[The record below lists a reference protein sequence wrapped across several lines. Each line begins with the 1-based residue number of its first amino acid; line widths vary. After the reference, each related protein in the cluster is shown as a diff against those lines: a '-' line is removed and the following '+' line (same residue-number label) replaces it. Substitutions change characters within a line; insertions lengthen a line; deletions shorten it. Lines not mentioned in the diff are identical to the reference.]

1 MNPTVLATVNQ
12 KGGVAK
18 TTSCINIGA
27 AMAREGKKVLLV
39 DTDPQ
44 ASMTISLGNQQ
55 PDQLAPTI
63 ADLMTKVMNDV
74 PIAPGEGILHHPEG
88 IDLLPANIALAGTEV
103 SLVNAMSRETIL
115 KQVLAR
121 NRQDYDC
128 IIIDCM
134 PSLGMLTINALAAA
148 DRVII
153 PVQAHYL
160 SAKGLEQLL
169 QTIAKVRRQMNP
181 KLKIDGILMTMVDG
195 RTNNA
200 KEITALIRETYGGKI
215 KVFETAIPNS
225 VRAAEAS
232 LTGKSILSTTPAA
245 RWRRRIVR
253 SRRRCFSLKSSGRKP
268 SLTSYDDIFS
278 TEASRQQEQ
287 IQRLALSKLHPFKD
301 HPFRVLDDDRMME
314 TVESVKE
321 YGVLVPIIAR
331 PMADG
336 GYEIVSGHRRK
347 RACEL
352 AGLNEIPAIVRD
364 LDDDEAVIIMVDS
377 NLQRENI
384 LPSERAKAYQ
394 MKLEAIKHQG
404 ERRDLTSRQLV
415 GKLEAADLIGQD
427 TGESGRQIQRIL
439 RLNNLEPPLID
450 KVDAGKLAFTPAVEL
465 SYLKPEEQQWLDTAL
480 ENTQQ
485 TPSLSQAQ
493 RMKRESKQGT
503 LSEQG
508 IMEIMTENK
517 QTVPAKGS
525 VVLPQEKLTKYFPRS
540 YTTEQ
545 MEKVIFKLLDY
556 WMRKRQM
563 SQER

>member
-1 MNPTVLATVNQ
+1 M
-12 KGGVAK
+12 
-18 TTSCINIGA
+18 
-27 AMAREGKKVLLV
+27 
-39 DTDPQ
+39 
-44 ASMTISLGNQQ
+44 
-55 PDQLAPTI
+55 
-63 ADLMTKVMNDV
+63 
-74 PIAPGEGILHHPEG
+74 
-88 IDLLPANIALAGTEV
+88 
-103 SLVNAMSRETIL
+103 
-115 KQVLAR
+115 
-121 NRQDYDC
+121 
-128 IIIDCM
+128 
-134 PSLGMLTINALAAA
+134 
-148 DRVII
+148 
-153 PVQAHYL
+153 
-160 SAKGLEQLL
+160 
-169 QTIAKVRRQMNP
+169 
-181 KLKIDGILMTMVDG
+181 
-195 RTNNA
+195 
-200 KEITALIRETYGGKI
+200 
-215 KVFETAIPNS
+215 
-225 VRAAEAS
+225 
-232 LTGKSILSTTPAA
+232 
-245 RWRRRIVR
+245 
-253 SRRRCFSLKSSGRKP
+253 KSSGRKP

-493 RMKRESKQGT
+493 RMKRESKQGA

-517 QTVPAKGS
+517 QTIPVKGS

>member
-1 MNPTVLATVNQ
+1 M
-12 KGGVAK
+12 
-18 TTSCINIGA
+18 
-27 AMAREGKKVLLV
+27 
-39 DTDPQ
+39 
-44 ASMTISLGNQQ
+44 
-55 PDQLAPTI
+55 
-63 ADLMTKVMNDV
+63 
-74 PIAPGEGILHHPEG
+74 
-88 IDLLPANIALAGTEV
+88 
-103 SLVNAMSRETIL
+103 
-115 KQVLAR
+115 
-121 NRQDYDC
+121 
-128 IIIDCM
+128 
-134 PSLGMLTINALAAA
+134 
-148 DRVII
+148 
-153 PVQAHYL
+153 
-160 SAKGLEQLL
+160 
-169 QTIAKVRRQMNP
+169 
-181 KLKIDGILMTMVDG
+181 
-195 RTNNA
+195 
-200 KEITALIRETYGGKI
+200 
-215 KVFETAIPNS
+215 
-225 VRAAEAS
+225 
-232 LTGKSILSTTPAA
+232 
-245 RWRRRIVR
+245 
-253 SRRRCFSLKSSGRKP
+253 KSSGRKP

-352 AGLNEIPAIVRD
+352 AGMNEIPAIVRD

-493 RMKRESKQGT
+493 RMKRESKQG
-503 LSEQG
+503 

-556 WMRKRQM
+556 WVRKRQM

>member
-1 MNPTVLATVNQ
+1 M
-12 KGGVAK
+12 
-18 TTSCINIGA
+18 
-27 AMAREGKKVLLV
+27 
-39 DTDPQ
+39 
-44 ASMTISLGNQQ
+44 
-55 PDQLAPTI
+55 
-63 ADLMTKVMNDV
+63 
-74 PIAPGEGILHHPEG
+74 
-88 IDLLPANIALAGTEV
+88 
-103 SLVNAMSRETIL
+103 
-115 KQVLAR
+115 
-121 NRQDYDC
+121 
-128 IIIDCM
+128 
-134 PSLGMLTINALAAA
+134 
-148 DRVII
+148 
-153 PVQAHYL
+153 
-160 SAKGLEQLL
+160 
-169 QTIAKVRRQMNP
+169 
-181 KLKIDGILMTMVDG
+181 
-195 RTNNA
+195 
-200 KEITALIRETYGGKI
+200 
-215 KVFETAIPNS
+215 
-225 VRAAEAS
+225 
-232 LTGKSILSTTPAA
+232 
-245 RWRRRIVR
+245 
-253 SRRRCFSLKSSGRKP
+253 KSSGRKP

-331 PMADG
+331 PMPDG

-404 ERRDLTSRQLV
+404 ERRDLTSDQV
-415 GKLEAADLIGQD
+415 GQKLKVAVERVAENA
-427 TGESGRQIQRIL
+427 GESKSQVQRFI

-517 QTVPAKGS
+517 QTIPAKGS

>member
-1 MNPTVLATVNQ
+1 
-12 KGGVAK
+12 
-18 TTSCINIGA
+18 
-27 AMAREGKKVLLV
+27 
-39 DTDPQ
+39 
-44 ASMTISLGNQQ
+44 
-55 PDQLAPTI
+55 
-63 ADLMTKVMNDV
+63 
-74 PIAPGEGILHHPEG
+74 
-88 IDLLPANIALAGTEV
+88 
-103 SLVNAMSRETIL
+103 
-115 KQVLAR
+115 
-121 NRQDYDC
+121 
-128 IIIDCM
+128 
-134 PSLGMLTINALAAA
+134 
-148 DRVII
+148 
-153 PVQAHYL
+153 
-160 SAKGLEQLL
+160 
-169 QTIAKVRRQMNP
+169 
-181 KLKIDGILMTMVDG
+181 
-195 RTNNA
+195 
-200 KEITALIRETYGGKI
+200 
-215 KVFETAIPNS
+215 
-225 VRAAEAS
+225 
-232 LTGKSILSTTPAA
+232 
-245 RWRRRIVR
+245 
-253 SRRRCFSLKSSGRKP
+253 LKSSGRKP

-287 IQRLALSKLHPFKD
+287 IQRLALSELHPFKD

-331 PMADG
+331 PMPDG

-352 AGLNEIPAIVRD
+352 AGMNEIPAIVRD

-404 ERRDLTSRQLV
+404 ERRDLTSDQV
-415 GKLEAADLIGQD
+415 GQKLKVAVERVAENA
-427 TGESGRQIQRIL
+427 GESKSQVQRFI

-517 QTVPAKGS
+517 QTIPAKGS

>member
-1 MNPTVLATVNQ
+1 M
-12 KGGVAK
+12 
-18 TTSCINIGA
+18 
-27 AMAREGKKVLLV
+27 
-39 DTDPQ
+39 
-44 ASMTISLGNQQ
+44 
-55 PDQLAPTI
+55 
-63 ADLMTKVMNDV
+63 
-74 PIAPGEGILHHPEG
+74 
-88 IDLLPANIALAGTEV
+88 
-103 SLVNAMSRETIL
+103 
-115 KQVLAR
+115 
-121 NRQDYDC
+121 
-128 IIIDCM
+128 
-134 PSLGMLTINALAAA
+134 
-148 DRVII
+148 
-153 PVQAHYL
+153 
-160 SAKGLEQLL
+160 
-169 QTIAKVRRQMNP
+169 
-181 KLKIDGILMTMVDG
+181 
-195 RTNNA
+195 
-200 KEITALIRETYGGKI
+200 
-215 KVFETAIPNS
+215 
-225 VRAAEAS
+225 
-232 LTGKSILSTTPAA
+232 
-245 RWRRRIVR
+245 
-253 SRRRCFSLKSSGRKP
+253 KSSGRKP

-278 TEASRQQEQ
+278 TEVSRQQEQ
-287 IQRLALSKLHPFKD
+287 IQRLALSELHPFKD

-331 PMADG
+331 PMPDG

-404 ERRDLTSRQLV
+404 ERRDLTSDQV
-415 GKLEAADLIGQD
+415 GQKLKVAVERVAENA
-427 TGESGRQIQRIL
+427 GESKSQVQRFI

-556 WMRKRQM
+556 WVRKRQM

>member
-1 MNPTVLATVNQ
+1 
-12 KGGVAK
+12 
-18 TTSCINIGA
+18 
-27 AMAREGKKVLLV
+27 
-39 DTDPQ
+39 
-44 ASMTISLGNQQ
+44 
-55 PDQLAPTI
+55 
-63 ADLMTKVMNDV
+63 
-74 PIAPGEGILHHPEG
+74 
-88 IDLLPANIALAGTEV
+88 
-103 SLVNAMSRETIL
+103 
-115 KQVLAR
+115 
-121 NRQDYDC
+121 
-128 IIIDCM
+128 
-134 PSLGMLTINALAAA
+134 
-148 DRVII
+148 
-153 PVQAHYL
+153 
-160 SAKGLEQLL
+160 
-169 QTIAKVRRQMNP
+169 
-181 KLKIDGILMTMVDG
+181 
-195 RTNNA
+195 
-200 KEITALIRETYGGKI
+200 
-215 KVFETAIPNS
+215 
-225 VRAAEAS
+225 
-232 LTGKSILSTTPAA
+232 
-245 RWRRRIVR
+245 
-253 SRRRCFSLKSSGRKP
+253 
-268 SLTSYDDIFS
+268 
-278 TEASRQQEQ
+278 
-287 IQRLALSKLHPFKD
+287 
-301 HPFRVLDDDRMME
+301 MME

-331 PMADG
+331 PMPDG

-404 ERRDLTSRQLV
+404 ERRDLTSDQV
-415 GKLEAADLIGQD
+415 GQKLKVAVERVAENA
-427 TGESGRQIQRIL
+427 GESKSQVQRFI

-556 WMRKRQM
+556 WVRKRQM

>member
-1 MNPTVLATVNQ
+1 M
-12 KGGVAK
+12 
-18 TTSCINIGA
+18 
-27 AMAREGKKVLLV
+27 
-39 DTDPQ
+39 
-44 ASMTISLGNQQ
+44 
-55 PDQLAPTI
+55 
-63 ADLMTKVMNDV
+63 
-74 PIAPGEGILHHPEG
+74 
-88 IDLLPANIALAGTEV
+88 
-103 SLVNAMSRETIL
+103 
-115 KQVLAR
+115 
-121 NRQDYDC
+121 
-128 IIIDCM
+128 
-134 PSLGMLTINALAAA
+134 
-148 DRVII
+148 
-153 PVQAHYL
+153 
-160 SAKGLEQLL
+160 
-169 QTIAKVRRQMNP
+169 
-181 KLKIDGILMTMVDG
+181 
-195 RTNNA
+195 
-200 KEITALIRETYGGKI
+200 
-215 KVFETAIPNS
+215 
-225 VRAAEAS
+225 
-232 LTGKSILSTTPAA
+232 
-245 RWRRRIVR
+245 
-253 SRRRCFSLKSSGRKP
+253 KSSGRKP

-331 PMADG
+331 PMPDG

-352 AGLNEIPAIVRD
+352 AGMNEIPAIVRD

-404 ERRDLTSRQLV
+404 ERRDLTSDQV
-415 GKLEAADLIGQD
+415 GQKLKVAVERVAENA
-427 TGESGRQIQRIL
+427 GESKSQVQRFI

-517 QTVPAKGS
+517 QTIPAKGS

>member
-1 MNPTVLATVNQ
+1 M
-12 KGGVAK
+12 
-18 TTSCINIGA
+18 
-27 AMAREGKKVLLV
+27 
-39 DTDPQ
+39 
-44 ASMTISLGNQQ
+44 
-55 PDQLAPTI
+55 
-63 ADLMTKVMNDV
+63 
-74 PIAPGEGILHHPEG
+74 
-88 IDLLPANIALAGTEV
+88 
-103 SLVNAMSRETIL
+103 
-115 KQVLAR
+115 
-121 NRQDYDC
+121 
-128 IIIDCM
+128 
-134 PSLGMLTINALAAA
+134 
-148 DRVII
+148 
-153 PVQAHYL
+153 
-160 SAKGLEQLL
+160 
-169 QTIAKVRRQMNP
+169 
-181 KLKIDGILMTMVDG
+181 
-195 RTNNA
+195 
-200 KEITALIRETYGGKI
+200 
-215 KVFETAIPNS
+215 
-225 VRAAEAS
+225 
-232 LTGKSILSTTPAA
+232 
-245 RWRRRIVR
+245 
-253 SRRRCFSLKSSGRKP
+253 KSSGRKP

-287 IQRLALSKLHPFKD
+287 IQRLALSELHPFKD

-331 PMADG
+331 PMPDG

-404 ERRDLTSRQLV
+404 ERRDLTSDQV
-415 GKLEAADLIGQD
+415 GQKLRVAVERVAENA
-427 TGESGRQIQRIL
+427 GESKSQVQRFI

-517 QTVPAKGS
+517 QTIPAKGS

>member
-1 MNPTVLATVNQ
+1 M
-12 KGGVAK
+12 
-18 TTSCINIGA
+18 
-27 AMAREGKKVLLV
+27 
-39 DTDPQ
+39 
-44 ASMTISLGNQQ
+44 
-55 PDQLAPTI
+55 
-63 ADLMTKVMNDV
+63 
-74 PIAPGEGILHHPEG
+74 
-88 IDLLPANIALAGTEV
+88 
-103 SLVNAMSRETIL
+103 
-115 KQVLAR
+115 
-121 NRQDYDC
+121 
-128 IIIDCM
+128 
-134 PSLGMLTINALAAA
+134 
-148 DRVII
+148 
-153 PVQAHYL
+153 
-160 SAKGLEQLL
+160 
-169 QTIAKVRRQMNP
+169 
-181 KLKIDGILMTMVDG
+181 
-195 RTNNA
+195 
-200 KEITALIRETYGGKI
+200 
-215 KVFETAIPNS
+215 
-225 VRAAEAS
+225 
-232 LTGKSILSTTPAA
+232 
-245 RWRRRIVR
+245 
-253 SRRRCFSLKSSGRKP
+253 KSSGRKP

-287 IQRLALSKLHPFKD
+287 IQRLALSELHPFKD

-321 YGVLVPIIAR
+321 YGALVPIIAR
-331 PMADG
+331 PMPDG

-352 AGLNEIPAIVRD
+352 AGMNEIPAIVRD

-517 QTVPAKGS
+517 QTVPVKGS

-556 WMRKRQM
+556 WVRKRQM

>member
-1 MNPTVLATVNQ
+1 M
-12 KGGVAK
+12 
-18 TTSCINIGA
+18 
-27 AMAREGKKVLLV
+27 
-39 DTDPQ
+39 
-44 ASMTISLGNQQ
+44 
-55 PDQLAPTI
+55 
-63 ADLMTKVMNDV
+63 
-74 PIAPGEGILHHPEG
+74 
-88 IDLLPANIALAGTEV
+88 
-103 SLVNAMSRETIL
+103 
-115 KQVLAR
+115 
-121 NRQDYDC
+121 
-128 IIIDCM
+128 
-134 PSLGMLTINALAAA
+134 
-148 DRVII
+148 
-153 PVQAHYL
+153 
-160 SAKGLEQLL
+160 
-169 QTIAKVRRQMNP
+169 
-181 KLKIDGILMTMVDG
+181 
-195 RTNNA
+195 
-200 KEITALIRETYGGKI
+200 
-215 KVFETAIPNS
+215 
-225 VRAAEAS
+225 
-232 LTGKSILSTTPAA
+232 
-245 RWRRRIVR
+245 
-253 SRRRCFSLKSSGRKP
+253 KSSGRKP

-287 IQRLALSKLHPFKD
+287 IQRLAISELHPFKD

-331 PMADG
+331 PMPDG

-352 AGLNEIPAIVRD
+352 AGMNEIPAIVRD

>member
-1 MNPTVLATVNQ
+1 M
-12 KGGVAK
+12 
-18 TTSCINIGA
+18 
-27 AMAREGKKVLLV
+27 
-39 DTDPQ
+39 
-44 ASMTISLGNQQ
+44 
-55 PDQLAPTI
+55 
-63 ADLMTKVMNDV
+63 
-74 PIAPGEGILHHPEG
+74 
-88 IDLLPANIALAGTEV
+88 
-103 SLVNAMSRETIL
+103 
-115 KQVLAR
+115 
-121 NRQDYDC
+121 
-128 IIIDCM
+128 
-134 PSLGMLTINALAAA
+134 
-148 DRVII
+148 
-153 PVQAHYL
+153 
-160 SAKGLEQLL
+160 
-169 QTIAKVRRQMNP
+169 
-181 KLKIDGILMTMVDG
+181 
-195 RTNNA
+195 
-200 KEITALIRETYGGKI
+200 
-215 KVFETAIPNS
+215 
-225 VRAAEAS
+225 
-232 LTGKSILSTTPAA
+232 
-245 RWRRRIVR
+245 
-253 SRRRCFSLKSSGRKP
+253 KSSGRKP

-287 IQRLALSKLHPFKD
+287 IQRLALSELHPFND

-331 PMADG
+331 PMPDG

-352 AGLNEIPAIVRD
+352 AGMNEIPAIVRD

-517 QTVPAKGS
+517 QTIPAKGS

-556 WMRKRQM
+556 WVRKRQM

>member
-1 MNPTVLATVNQ
+1 M
-12 KGGVAK
+12 
-18 TTSCINIGA
+18 
-27 AMAREGKKVLLV
+27 
-39 DTDPQ
+39 
-44 ASMTISLGNQQ
+44 
-55 PDQLAPTI
+55 
-63 ADLMTKVMNDV
+63 
-74 PIAPGEGILHHPEG
+74 
-88 IDLLPANIALAGTEV
+88 
-103 SLVNAMSRETIL
+103 
-115 KQVLAR
+115 
-121 NRQDYDC
+121 
-128 IIIDCM
+128 
-134 PSLGMLTINALAAA
+134 
-148 DRVII
+148 
-153 PVQAHYL
+153 
-160 SAKGLEQLL
+160 
-169 QTIAKVRRQMNP
+169 
-181 KLKIDGILMTMVDG
+181 
-195 RTNNA
+195 
-200 KEITALIRETYGGKI
+200 
-215 KVFETAIPNS
+215 
-225 VRAAEAS
+225 
-232 LTGKSILSTTPAA
+232 
-245 RWRRRIVR
+245 
-253 SRRRCFSLKSSGRKP
+253 KSSGRKP
-268 SLTSYDDIFS
+268 SLTSYDEIFS

-287 IQRLALSKLHPFKD
+287 IQSLVLSELHPFKD

-394 MKLEAIKHQG
+394 MKMEAM
-404 ERRDLTSRQLV
+404 RRKAGRPSKENSRQVV
-415 GKLEAADLIGQD
+415 GNFEMADVIGKE
-427 TGESGRQIQRIL
+427 TGEGGRQVQRFI

-517 QTVPAKGS
+517 QTIPVKGS

>member
-1 MNPTVLATVNQ
+1 M
-12 KGGVAK
+12 
-18 TTSCINIGA
+18 
-27 AMAREGKKVLLV
+27 
-39 DTDPQ
+39 
-44 ASMTISLGNQQ
+44 
-55 PDQLAPTI
+55 
-63 ADLMTKVMNDV
+63 
-74 PIAPGEGILHHPEG
+74 
-88 IDLLPANIALAGTEV
+88 
-103 SLVNAMSRETIL
+103 
-115 KQVLAR
+115 
-121 NRQDYDC
+121 
-128 IIIDCM
+128 
-134 PSLGMLTINALAAA
+134 
-148 DRVII
+148 
-153 PVQAHYL
+153 
-160 SAKGLEQLL
+160 
-169 QTIAKVRRQMNP
+169 
-181 KLKIDGILMTMVDG
+181 
-195 RTNNA
+195 
-200 KEITALIRETYGGKI
+200 
-215 KVFETAIPNS
+215 
-225 VRAAEAS
+225 
-232 LTGKSILSTTPAA
+232 
-245 RWRRRIVR
+245 
-253 SRRRCFSLKSSGRKP
+253 KSSGRKP

-287 IQRLALSKLHPFKD
+287 IQRLAISELHPFKD

-331 PMADG
+331 PLADG

-352 AGLNEIPAIVRD
+352 AGMNEIPAIVRD

-517 QTVPAKGS
+517 QTIPVKGS

>member
-1 MNPTVLATVNQ
+1 M
-12 KGGVAK
+12 
-18 TTSCINIGA
+18 
-27 AMAREGKKVLLV
+27 
-39 DTDPQ
+39 
-44 ASMTISLGNQQ
+44 
-55 PDQLAPTI
+55 
-63 ADLMTKVMNDV
+63 
-74 PIAPGEGILHHPEG
+74 
-88 IDLLPANIALAGTEV
+88 
-103 SLVNAMSRETIL
+103 
-115 KQVLAR
+115 
-121 NRQDYDC
+121 
-128 IIIDCM
+128 
-134 PSLGMLTINALAAA
+134 
-148 DRVII
+148 
-153 PVQAHYL
+153 
-160 SAKGLEQLL
+160 
-169 QTIAKVRRQMNP
+169 
-181 KLKIDGILMTMVDG
+181 
-195 RTNNA
+195 
-200 KEITALIRETYGGKI
+200 
-215 KVFETAIPNS
+215 
-225 VRAAEAS
+225 
-232 LTGKSILSTTPAA
+232 
-245 RWRRRIVR
+245 
-253 SRRRCFSLKSSGRKP
+253 KSSGRKP

-287 IQRLALSKLHPFKD
+287 IQRLALSELHPFKD

-331 PMADG
+331 PMPDG

-352 AGLNEIPAIVRD
+352 AGMNEIPAIVRD

-394 MKLEAIKHQG
+394 MKMEAM
-404 ERRDLTSRQLV
+404 RRKAGRPSKENSRQVV
-415 GKLEAADLIGQD
+415 GNFEMADVIGKE
-427 TGESGRQIQRIL
+427 TGESGRQVQRFI

-556 WMRKRQM
+556 WVRKRQM

>member
-1 MNPTVLATVNQ
+1 M
-12 KGGVAK
+12 
-18 TTSCINIGA
+18 
-27 AMAREGKKVLLV
+27 
-39 DTDPQ
+39 
-44 ASMTISLGNQQ
+44 
-55 PDQLAPTI
+55 
-63 ADLMTKVMNDV
+63 
-74 PIAPGEGILHHPEG
+74 
-88 IDLLPANIALAGTEV
+88 
-103 SLVNAMSRETIL
+103 
-115 KQVLAR
+115 
-121 NRQDYDC
+121 
-128 IIIDCM
+128 
-134 PSLGMLTINALAAA
+134 
-148 DRVII
+148 
-153 PVQAHYL
+153 
-160 SAKGLEQLL
+160 
-169 QTIAKVRRQMNP
+169 
-181 KLKIDGILMTMVDG
+181 
-195 RTNNA
+195 
-200 KEITALIRETYGGKI
+200 
-215 KVFETAIPNS
+215 
-225 VRAAEAS
+225 
-232 LTGKSILSTTPAA
+232 
-245 RWRRRIVR
+245 
-253 SRRRCFSLKSSGRKP
+253 KSSGRKP

-404 ERRDLTSRQLV
+404 ERRDLTSDQV
-415 GKLEAADLIGQD
+415 GQKLKVAVERVAENAGKSKSQV
-427 TGESGRQIQRIL
+427 QRFI

-517 QTVPAKGS
+517 QT
-525 VVLPQEKLTKYFPRS
+525 
-540 YTTEQ
+540 
-545 MEKVIFKLLDY
+545 ILLSRGLSCCR
-556 WMRKRQM
+556 RK
-563 SQER
+563 S

>member
-1 MNPTVLATVNQ
+1 M
-12 KGGVAK
+12 
-18 TTSCINIGA
+18 
-27 AMAREGKKVLLV
+27 
-39 DTDPQ
+39 
-44 ASMTISLGNQQ
+44 
-55 PDQLAPTI
+55 
-63 ADLMTKVMNDV
+63 
-74 PIAPGEGILHHPEG
+74 
-88 IDLLPANIALAGTEV
+88 
-103 SLVNAMSRETIL
+103 
-115 KQVLAR
+115 
-121 NRQDYDC
+121 
-128 IIIDCM
+128 
-134 PSLGMLTINALAAA
+134 
-148 DRVII
+148 
-153 PVQAHYL
+153 
-160 SAKGLEQLL
+160 
-169 QTIAKVRRQMNP
+169 
-181 KLKIDGILMTMVDG
+181 
-195 RTNNA
+195 
-200 KEITALIRETYGGKI
+200 
-215 KVFETAIPNS
+215 
-225 VRAAEAS
+225 
-232 LTGKSILSTTPAA
+232 
-245 RWRRRIVR
+245 
-253 SRRRCFSLKSSGRKP
+253 KSSGRKP

-404 ERRDLTSRQLV
+404 ERRDLTSDQV
-415 GKLEAADLIGQD
+415 GQKLKVAVERVAENA
-427 TGESGRQIQRIL
+427 GESKSQVQRFI

-480 ENTQQ
+480 ENTQH

-556 WMRKRQM
+556 WVRKRQM

>member
-1 MNPTVLATVNQ
+1 M
-12 KGGVAK
+12 
-18 TTSCINIGA
+18 
-27 AMAREGKKVLLV
+27 
-39 DTDPQ
+39 
-44 ASMTISLGNQQ
+44 
-55 PDQLAPTI
+55 
-63 ADLMTKVMNDV
+63 
-74 PIAPGEGILHHPEG
+74 
-88 IDLLPANIALAGTEV
+88 
-103 SLVNAMSRETIL
+103 
-115 KQVLAR
+115 
-121 NRQDYDC
+121 
-128 IIIDCM
+128 
-134 PSLGMLTINALAAA
+134 
-148 DRVII
+148 
-153 PVQAHYL
+153 
-160 SAKGLEQLL
+160 
-169 QTIAKVRRQMNP
+169 
-181 KLKIDGILMTMVDG
+181 
-195 RTNNA
+195 
-200 KEITALIRETYGGKI
+200 
-215 KVFETAIPNS
+215 
-225 VRAAEAS
+225 
-232 LTGKSILSTTPAA
+232 
-245 RWRRRIVR
+245 
-253 SRRRCFSLKSSGRKP
+253 KSSGRKP

-331 PMADG
+331 PMPDG

-352 AGLNEIPAIVRD
+352 AGMNEIPAIVRD

-517 QTVPAKGS
+517 QTIPAKGS

>member
-1 MNPTVLATVNQ
+1 
-12 KGGVAK
+12 
-18 TTSCINIGA
+18 
-27 AMAREGKKVLLV
+27 
-39 DTDPQ
+39 
-44 ASMTISLGNQQ
+44 
-55 PDQLAPTI
+55 
-63 ADLMTKVMNDV
+63 
-74 PIAPGEGILHHPEG
+74 
-88 IDLLPANIALAGTEV
+88 
-103 SLVNAMSRETIL
+103 
-115 KQVLAR
+115 
-121 NRQDYDC
+121 
-128 IIIDCM
+128 
-134 PSLGMLTINALAAA
+134 
-148 DRVII
+148 
-153 PVQAHYL
+153 
-160 SAKGLEQLL
+160 
-169 QTIAKVRRQMNP
+169 
-181 KLKIDGILMTMVDG
+181 
-195 RTNNA
+195 
-200 KEITALIRETYGGKI
+200 
-215 KVFETAIPNS
+215 
-225 VRAAEAS
+225 
-232 LTGKSILSTTPAA
+232 
-245 RWRRRIVR
+245 
-253 SRRRCFSLKSSGRKP
+253 LKSSGRKP

-331 PMADG
+331 PMPDG

-394 MKLEAIKHQG
+394 MKMEAM
-404 ERRDLTSRQLV
+404 RRKAGRPSKENSRQVV
-415 GKLEAADLIGQD
+415 GNFEMADVIGKE
-427 TGESGRQIQRIL
+427 TGESGRQVQRFI

-556 WMRKRQM
+556 WVRKRQM

>member
-1 MNPTVLATVNQ
+1 M
-12 KGGVAK
+12 
-18 TTSCINIGA
+18 
-27 AMAREGKKVLLV
+27 
-39 DTDPQ
+39 
-44 ASMTISLGNQQ
+44 
-55 PDQLAPTI
+55 
-63 ADLMTKVMNDV
+63 
-74 PIAPGEGILHHPEG
+74 
-88 IDLLPANIALAGTEV
+88 
-103 SLVNAMSRETIL
+103 
-115 KQVLAR
+115 
-121 NRQDYDC
+121 
-128 IIIDCM
+128 
-134 PSLGMLTINALAAA
+134 
-148 DRVII
+148 
-153 PVQAHYL
+153 
-160 SAKGLEQLL
+160 
-169 QTIAKVRRQMNP
+169 
-181 KLKIDGILMTMVDG
+181 
-195 RTNNA
+195 
-200 KEITALIRETYGGKI
+200 
-215 KVFETAIPNS
+215 
-225 VRAAEAS
+225 
-232 LTGKSILSTTPAA
+232 
-245 RWRRRIVR
+245 
-253 SRRRCFSLKSSGRKP
+253 KSSGRKP

-287 IQRLALSKLHPFKD
+287 IQRLALSELHPFKD

-517 QTVPAKGS
+517 QTIPAKGS
-525 VVLPQEKLTKYFPRS
+525 VVLPQEKLTKYYPRS

>member
-1 MNPTVLATVNQ
+1 
-12 KGGVAK
+12 
-18 TTSCINIGA
+18 
-27 AMAREGKKVLLV
+27 
-39 DTDPQ
+39 
-44 ASMTISLGNQQ
+44 
-55 PDQLAPTI
+55 
-63 ADLMTKVMNDV
+63 
-74 PIAPGEGILHHPEG
+74 
-88 IDLLPANIALAGTEV
+88 
-103 SLVNAMSRETIL
+103 
-115 KQVLAR
+115 
-121 NRQDYDC
+121 
-128 IIIDCM
+128 
-134 PSLGMLTINALAAA
+134 
-148 DRVII
+148 
-153 PVQAHYL
+153 
-160 SAKGLEQLL
+160 
-169 QTIAKVRRQMNP
+169 
-181 KLKIDGILMTMVDG
+181 
-195 RTNNA
+195 
-200 KEITALIRETYGGKI
+200 
-215 KVFETAIPNS
+215 
-225 VRAAEAS
+225 
-232 LTGKSILSTTPAA
+232 
-245 RWRRRIVR
+245 
-253 SRRRCFSLKSSGRKP
+253 LKSSGRKP

-287 IQRLALSKLHPFKD
+287 IQRLALSELHPFKD

-352 AGLNEIPAIVRD
+352 AGMNEIPAIVRD

-404 ERRDLTSRQLV
+404 ERRDLTSDQV
-415 GKLEAADLIGQD
+415 GQKLKVAVERVAENA
-427 TGESGRQIQRIL
+427 GESKSQVQRFI

-517 QTVPAKGS
+517 QTIPAKGS

>member
-1 MNPTVLATVNQ
+1 M
-12 KGGVAK
+12 
-18 TTSCINIGA
+18 
-27 AMAREGKKVLLV
+27 
-39 DTDPQ
+39 
-44 ASMTISLGNQQ
+44 
-55 PDQLAPTI
+55 
-63 ADLMTKVMNDV
+63 
-74 PIAPGEGILHHPEG
+74 
-88 IDLLPANIALAGTEV
+88 
-103 SLVNAMSRETIL
+103 
-115 KQVLAR
+115 
-121 NRQDYDC
+121 
-128 IIIDCM
+128 
-134 PSLGMLTINALAAA
+134 
-148 DRVII
+148 
-153 PVQAHYL
+153 
-160 SAKGLEQLL
+160 
-169 QTIAKVRRQMNP
+169 
-181 KLKIDGILMTMVDG
+181 
-195 RTNNA
+195 
-200 KEITALIRETYGGKI
+200 
-215 KVFETAIPNS
+215 
-225 VRAAEAS
+225 
-232 LTGKSILSTTPAA
+232 
-245 RWRRRIVR
+245 
-253 SRRRCFSLKSSGRKP
+253 KSSGRKP

-287 IQRLALSKLHPFKD
+287 IQRLALSELHPFKD

-352 AGLNEIPAIVRD
+352 AGMNEIPAIVRD

-404 ERRDLTSRQLV
+404 ERRDLTSDQV
-415 GKLEAADLIGQD
+415 GQKLKVAVERVAENA
-427 TGESGRQIQRIL
+427 GESKSQVQRFI

-517 QTVPAKGS
+517 QTIPVKGS

>member
-1 MNPTVLATVNQ
+1 M
-12 KGGVAK
+12 
-18 TTSCINIGA
+18 
-27 AMAREGKKVLLV
+27 
-39 DTDPQ
+39 
-44 ASMTISLGNQQ
+44 
-55 PDQLAPTI
+55 
-63 ADLMTKVMNDV
+63 
-74 PIAPGEGILHHPEG
+74 
-88 IDLLPANIALAGTEV
+88 
-103 SLVNAMSRETIL
+103 
-115 KQVLAR
+115 
-121 NRQDYDC
+121 
-128 IIIDCM
+128 
-134 PSLGMLTINALAAA
+134 
-148 DRVII
+148 
-153 PVQAHYL
+153 
-160 SAKGLEQLL
+160 
-169 QTIAKVRRQMNP
+169 
-181 KLKIDGILMTMVDG
+181 
-195 RTNNA
+195 
-200 KEITALIRETYGGKI
+200 
-215 KVFETAIPNS
+215 
-225 VRAAEAS
+225 
-232 LTGKSILSTTPAA
+232 
-245 RWRRRIVR
+245 
-253 SRRRCFSLKSSGRKP
+253 KSSGRKP

-287 IQRLALSKLHPFKD
+287 IQHLALSELHPFKD

-352 AGLNEIPAIVRD
+352 AGMNEIPAIVRD

-404 ERRDLTSRQLV
+404 ERRDLTSDQV
-415 GKLEAADLIGQD
+415 GQKLKVAVERVAENA
-427 TGESGRQIQRIL
+427 GESKSQVQRFI

-517 QTVPAKGS
+517 QTIPVKGS

-556 WMRKRQM
+556 WVRKRQM

>member
-1 MNPTVLATVNQ
+1 M
-12 KGGVAK
+12 
-18 TTSCINIGA
+18 
-27 AMAREGKKVLLV
+27 
-39 DTDPQ
+39 
-44 ASMTISLGNQQ
+44 
-55 PDQLAPTI
+55 
-63 ADLMTKVMNDV
+63 
-74 PIAPGEGILHHPEG
+74 
-88 IDLLPANIALAGTEV
+88 
-103 SLVNAMSRETIL
+103 
-115 KQVLAR
+115 
-121 NRQDYDC
+121 
-128 IIIDCM
+128 
-134 PSLGMLTINALAAA
+134 
-148 DRVII
+148 
-153 PVQAHYL
+153 
-160 SAKGLEQLL
+160 
-169 QTIAKVRRQMNP
+169 
-181 KLKIDGILMTMVDG
+181 
-195 RTNNA
+195 
-200 KEITALIRETYGGKI
+200 
-215 KVFETAIPNS
+215 
-225 VRAAEAS
+225 
-232 LTGKSILSTTPAA
+232 
-245 RWRRRIVR
+245 
-253 SRRRCFSLKSSGRKP
+253 KSSGRKP

-287 IQRLALSKLHPFKD
+287 IQRLALSELHPFKD

-352 AGLNEIPAIVRD
+352 AGLKEIPAIVRD

-404 ERRDLTSRQLV
+404 ERRDLTSDQV
-415 GKLEAADLIGQD
+415 GQKLKVAVERVAENA
-427 TGESGRQIQRIL
+427 GESKSQVQRFI

-556 WMRKRQM
+556 WVRKRQM

>member
-1 MNPTVLATVNQ
+1 M
-12 KGGVAK
+12 
-18 TTSCINIGA
+18 
-27 AMAREGKKVLLV
+27 
-39 DTDPQ
+39 
-44 ASMTISLGNQQ
+44 
-55 PDQLAPTI
+55 
-63 ADLMTKVMNDV
+63 
-74 PIAPGEGILHHPEG
+74 
-88 IDLLPANIALAGTEV
+88 
-103 SLVNAMSRETIL
+103 
-115 KQVLAR
+115 
-121 NRQDYDC
+121 
-128 IIIDCM
+128 
-134 PSLGMLTINALAAA
+134 
-148 DRVII
+148 
-153 PVQAHYL
+153 
-160 SAKGLEQLL
+160 
-169 QTIAKVRRQMNP
+169 
-181 KLKIDGILMTMVDG
+181 
-195 RTNNA
+195 
-200 KEITALIRETYGGKI
+200 
-215 KVFETAIPNS
+215 
-225 VRAAEAS
+225 
-232 LTGKSILSTTPAA
+232 
-245 RWRRRIVR
+245 
-253 SRRRCFSLKSSGRKP
+253 KSSGRKP

-287 IQRLALSKLHPFKD
+287 IQRLAISELHPFKD

-331 PMADG
+331 PLADG

-352 AGLNEIPAIVRD
+352 AGMNEIPAIVRD

-517 QTVPAKGS
+517 QTVPVKGS

>member
-1 MNPTVLATVNQ
+1 M
-12 KGGVAK
+12 
-18 TTSCINIGA
+18 
-27 AMAREGKKVLLV
+27 
-39 DTDPQ
+39 
-44 ASMTISLGNQQ
+44 
-55 PDQLAPTI
+55 
-63 ADLMTKVMNDV
+63 
-74 PIAPGEGILHHPEG
+74 
-88 IDLLPANIALAGTEV
+88 
-103 SLVNAMSRETIL
+103 
-115 KQVLAR
+115 
-121 NRQDYDC
+121 
-128 IIIDCM
+128 
-134 PSLGMLTINALAAA
+134 
-148 DRVII
+148 
-153 PVQAHYL
+153 
-160 SAKGLEQLL
+160 
-169 QTIAKVRRQMNP
+169 
-181 KLKIDGILMTMVDG
+181 
-195 RTNNA
+195 
-200 KEITALIRETYGGKI
+200 
-215 KVFETAIPNS
+215 
-225 VRAAEAS
+225 
-232 LTGKSILSTTPAA
+232 
-245 RWRRRIVR
+245 
-253 SRRRCFSLKSSGRKP
+253 KSSGRKP

-287 IQRLALSKLHPFKD
+287 IQRLALSELHPFKD

-352 AGLNEIPAIVRD
+352 AGLKEIPAIVRD

-404 ERRDLTSRQLV
+404 ERRDLTSDQV
-415 GKLEAADLIGQD
+415 GQKLKVAVERVAENA
-427 TGESGRQIQRIL
+427 GESKSQVQRFI

-517 QTVPAKGS
+517 QTIPAKGS

-556 WMRKRQM
+556 WVRKRQM

>member
-1 MNPTVLATVNQ
+1 M
-12 KGGVAK
+12 
-18 TTSCINIGA
+18 
-27 AMAREGKKVLLV
+27 
-39 DTDPQ
+39 
-44 ASMTISLGNQQ
+44 
-55 PDQLAPTI
+55 
-63 ADLMTKVMNDV
+63 
-74 PIAPGEGILHHPEG
+74 
-88 IDLLPANIALAGTEV
+88 
-103 SLVNAMSRETIL
+103 
-115 KQVLAR
+115 
-121 NRQDYDC
+121 
-128 IIIDCM
+128 
-134 PSLGMLTINALAAA
+134 
-148 DRVII
+148 
-153 PVQAHYL
+153 
-160 SAKGLEQLL
+160 
-169 QTIAKVRRQMNP
+169 
-181 KLKIDGILMTMVDG
+181 
-195 RTNNA
+195 
-200 KEITALIRETYGGKI
+200 
-215 KVFETAIPNS
+215 
-225 VRAAEAS
+225 
-232 LTGKSILSTTPAA
+232 
-245 RWRRRIVR
+245 
-253 SRRRCFSLKSSGRKP
+253 KSSGRKP

-287 IQRLALSKLHPFKD
+287 IQRLALSELHPFKD

-352 AGLNEIPAIVRD
+352 AGMNEIPAIVRD

-404 ERRDLTSRQLV
+404 ERRDLTSDQV
-415 GKLEAADLIGQD
+415 GQKLRVAVERVAENA
-427 TGESGRQIQRIL
+427 GESKSQVQRFI
-439 RLNNLEPPLID
+439 RLNNLELPLID

-517 QTVPAKGS
+517 QTIPAKGS

-556 WMRKRQM
+556 WVRKRQM

>member
-1 MNPTVLATVNQ
+1 M
-12 KGGVAK
+12 
-18 TTSCINIGA
+18 
-27 AMAREGKKVLLV
+27 
-39 DTDPQ
+39 
-44 ASMTISLGNQQ
+44 
-55 PDQLAPTI
+55 
-63 ADLMTKVMNDV
+63 
-74 PIAPGEGILHHPEG
+74 
-88 IDLLPANIALAGTEV
+88 
-103 SLVNAMSRETIL
+103 
-115 KQVLAR
+115 
-121 NRQDYDC
+121 
-128 IIIDCM
+128 
-134 PSLGMLTINALAAA
+134 
-148 DRVII
+148 
-153 PVQAHYL
+153 
-160 SAKGLEQLL
+160 
-169 QTIAKVRRQMNP
+169 
-181 KLKIDGILMTMVDG
+181 
-195 RTNNA
+195 
-200 KEITALIRETYGGKI
+200 
-215 KVFETAIPNS
+215 
-225 VRAAEAS
+225 
-232 LTGKSILSTTPAA
+232 
-245 RWRRRIVR
+245 
-253 SRRRCFSLKSSGRKP
+253 KSSGRKP

-287 IQRLALSKLHPFKD
+287 IQRLALSELHPFKD

-404 ERRDLTSRQLV
+404 ERRDLTSDQV
-415 GKLEAADLIGQD
+415 GQKLRVAVERVAENA
-427 TGESGRQIQRIL
+427 GESKSQVQRFI

-556 WMRKRQM
+556 WVRKL
-563 SQER
+563 SLIHI

>member
-1 MNPTVLATVNQ
+1 M
-12 KGGVAK
+12 
-18 TTSCINIGA
+18 
-27 AMAREGKKVLLV
+27 
-39 DTDPQ
+39 
-44 ASMTISLGNQQ
+44 
-55 PDQLAPTI
+55 
-63 ADLMTKVMNDV
+63 
-74 PIAPGEGILHHPEG
+74 
-88 IDLLPANIALAGTEV
+88 
-103 SLVNAMSRETIL
+103 
-115 KQVLAR
+115 
-121 NRQDYDC
+121 
-128 IIIDCM
+128 
-134 PSLGMLTINALAAA
+134 
-148 DRVII
+148 
-153 PVQAHYL
+153 
-160 SAKGLEQLL
+160 
-169 QTIAKVRRQMNP
+169 
-181 KLKIDGILMTMVDG
+181 
-195 RTNNA
+195 
-200 KEITALIRETYGGKI
+200 
-215 KVFETAIPNS
+215 
-225 VRAAEAS
+225 
-232 LTGKSILSTTPAA
+232 
-245 RWRRRIVR
+245 
-253 SRRRCFSLKSSGRKP
+253 KSSGRKP

-287 IQRLALSKLHPFKD
+287 IQRLALSELHPFKD

-331 PMADG
+331 PMPDG

-352 AGLNEIPAIVRD
+352 AGMNEIPAIVRD

-493 RMKRESKQGT
+493 RMKRESKHGT

-517 QTVPAKGS
+517 QTIPVKGS